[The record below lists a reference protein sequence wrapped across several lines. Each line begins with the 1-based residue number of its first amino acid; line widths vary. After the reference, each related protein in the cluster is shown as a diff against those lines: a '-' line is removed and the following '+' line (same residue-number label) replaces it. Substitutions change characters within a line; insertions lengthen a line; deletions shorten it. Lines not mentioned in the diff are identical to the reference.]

1 MQVIDVYMGESL
13 AESRYIYL
21 QIDTESLC
29 LYLCKLF
36 LYVNACT
43 DSMLAMMMIIE
54 EDTRGSI

>member
-13 AESRYIYL
+13 AVSRYIYL
-21 QIDTESLC
+21 PIDTESFC
-29 LYLCKLF
+29 LYLCMPF
-36 LYVNACT
+36 LYVGT